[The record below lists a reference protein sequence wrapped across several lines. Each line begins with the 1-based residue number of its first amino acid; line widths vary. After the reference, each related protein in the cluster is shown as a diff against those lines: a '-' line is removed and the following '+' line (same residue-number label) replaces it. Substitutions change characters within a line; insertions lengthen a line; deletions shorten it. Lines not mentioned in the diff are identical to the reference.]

1 MKKIALSLSLCF
13 TFLLCSCVSQLK
25 INSAKG
31 ETRHWIVPELN
42 TEAVSYNGTARP
54 AFTIDATYDMSQD
67 NVIRFKG
74 AVLEIVSYNN
84 QNIKY
89 KVISGFKK

>member
-1 MKKIALSLSLCF
+1 MRKS
-13 TFLLCSCVSQLK
+13 
-25 INSAKG
+25 
-31 ETRHWIVPELN
+31 N
-42 TEAVSYNGTARP
+42 TTVGNFSEFADGTARP